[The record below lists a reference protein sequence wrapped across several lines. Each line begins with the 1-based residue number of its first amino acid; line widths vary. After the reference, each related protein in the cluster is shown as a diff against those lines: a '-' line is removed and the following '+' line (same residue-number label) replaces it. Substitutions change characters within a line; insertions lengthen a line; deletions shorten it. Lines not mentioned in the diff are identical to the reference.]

1 MDERDMH
8 NMTPEDKDV
17 IEELKNKVTSL
28 QVKVDVLSAKVNA
41 LTATST
47 SAGSAASVTS
57 AGPADTASAQPTVP
71 LNQSATQPIQQGYT
85 QSAFGVSAGTQPPA
99 PQSPYVAS
107 APTAA
112 SAVPVTPPP
121 SDASNQQYYQQGY
134 SQPAYTAPP
143 QWSCATGACH
153 KDHVAAALLAIFLG
167 SFGVHKFYLGYN
179 TAGFIMLAVSLLGVL
194 MFFVPSIVVWL
205 IGVIEGIVYLM
216 KSQEEFD
223 YLYVRNKR
231 LWF

>member
-1 MDERDMH
+1 MDEHGMH
-8 NMTPEDKDV
+8 DMTPEDKDI
-17 IEELKNKVTSL
+17 IEELKGQVASL

-41 LTATST
+41 LTATS
-47 SAGSAASVTS
+47 
-57 AGPADTASAQPTVP
+57 ADTVSAQPTVP
-71 LNQSATQPIQQGYT
+71 LTQPVDQSIQPGYT

-107 APTAA
+107 APTVAPAPA
-112 SAVPVTPPP
+112 SAPAPAPAPVTPP
-121 SDASNQQYYQQGY
+121 STDASNQQYYQQGY
-134 SQPAYTAPP
+134 SQPAYTAPT
-143 QWSCATGACH
+143 QWPNATGVCH

-179 TAGFIMLAVSLLGVL
+179 TAGFIMLAVSLLGVVL
-194 MFFVPSIVVWL
+194 FFVPSVVVWL